1 MEISPIPGI
10 RNLPAAK
17 APPAAMGLS
26 AVFDIENF
34 ARIGDETYTPHGA
47 KSAGGHEDEFD
58 DDPDDENNEG
68 VGQPKLRALEDR
80 SRQINFF
87 A

>member
-10 RNLPAAK
+10 RALPVVK
-17 APPAAMGLS
+17 APTADFGLNPL
-26 AVFDIENF
+26 FDIENS

-47 KSAGGHEDEFD
+47 KSAGGREDEFD
-58 DDPDDENNEG
+58 DPLDDPETQARPHSET
-68 VGQPKLRALEDR
+68 PRR
-80 SRQINFF
+80 SISIF